1 MSYTP
6 RLDTAPESGS
16 GALAAIYCRAIER
29 YEERHAQTNAAG
41 VTRRRS
47 HNLVDLVPS
56 LTACR
61 SVRSFAVA
69 IEAEVR

>member
-6 RLDTAPESGS
+6 RLDIAPESGS

-41 VTRRRS
+41 VTSTCDDAKERPKNDSRAKS
-47 HNLVDLVPS
+47 IIS
-56 LTACR
+56 K
-61 SVRSFAVA
+61 
-69 IEAEVR
+69 